1 MPIYEYRCEECGAVT
16 EFLQRRISDPEKVT
30 CEQCGS
36 SKVTKLLSASNV
48 SVSAAHAAPGKTCC
62 GRDSRCDTP
71 PCSSD
76 GSCRR

>member
-16 EFLQRRISDPEKVT
+16 EFLQKTINVSEKVT

-36 SKVTKLLSASNV
+36 DKVTKLLSAANV
-48 SVSAAHAAPGKTCC
+48 SVSQGRSASGKTCC
-62 GRDSRCDTP
+62 GEDTRCDTP

-76 GSCRR
+76 GTCWR